1 MAPPP
6 TRLGSNLRL
15 APARRVSAPAPC
27 PSAPNTCNGEGDEGH
42 EGDEEVV
49 ACKGSSPL
57 LRVAALPGPSLA
69 PARGASTL

>member
-42 EGDEEVV
+42 EGAQGRGCPEGDEGVELS
-49 ACKGSSPL
+49 K
-57 LRVAALPGPSLA
+57 R
-69 PARGASTL
+69 